1 MSESKPIDSKLR
13 NLHLAMQYDDEG
25 YPELRVGARIVSPD
39 PLPVTLGSE
48 TIAVSGDVTNNDMK
62 FTSKNRLKISPY
74 DTVFFNTFQY
84 GKETD
89 VWDEA
94 VVGTGTAT
102 HDPLTNMVIMY
113 VSGGVGSKVTRQTK
127 NAMRYIPGRTSTLT
141 YAVRLQYPVI
151 GIRRRFGLFN
161 ETDGVFF
168 EDAGVLDAQGL
179 PEYNVVLRSSVTGVM
194 QDTKVPR
201 NLWNGDHLDGS
212 RGVIVTTG
220 AFVVGINY
228 TITTLGDTNW
238 NTVAGTSG
246 VIYEVG
252 STFTAANS
260 GNGTTGQAT
269 SNMNPSGI
277 TADPT
282 AIEMVSFEYEW
293 YGAGQ
298 VIVGFC
304 INGSTQI
311 IHTFDT
317 GNVLNN
323 PWCSTVFLPIRLELE
338 NLTGVLGDH
347 YLYQGSNSLIS
358 EGTATKVGIAA
369 SIGSPIA
376 GTNLATKELWYP
388 MLSIRLKSSSLKGIV
403 LPTHFQ
409 VATFDNTFVFYRLAR
424 NCTLGTGGSGWLDHP
439 DPNSF
444 TQYQTFTAPSAISD
458 ANQGT
463 VLDNGFVSTGGG
475 CTVISLDKETAYQI
489 GRSSM
494 GTVSDTLT
502 LLVASHITNKDA
514 VAAMTWIEQR

>member
-1 MSESKPIDSKLR
+1 
-13 NLHLAMQYDDEG
+13 
-25 YPELRVGARIVSPD
+25 
-39 PLPVTLGSE
+39 
-48 TIAVSGDVTNNDMK
+48 
-62 FTSKNRLKISPY
+62 
-74 DTVFFNTFQY
+74 
-84 GKETD
+84 
-89 VWDEA
+89 
-94 VVGTGTAT
+94 
-102 HDPLTNMVIMY
+102 
-113 VSGGVGSKVTRQTK
+113 
-127 NAMRYIPGRTSTLT
+127 
-141 YAVRLQYPVI
+141 
-151 GIRRRFGLFN
+151 
-161 ETDGVFF
+161 
-168 EDAGVLDAQGL
+168 
-179 PEYNVVLRSSVTGVM
+179 
-194 QDTKVPR
+194 
-201 NLWNGDHLDGS
+201 
-212 RGVIVTTG
+212 
-220 AFVVGINY
+220 
-228 TITTLGDTNW
+228 
-238 NTVAGTSG
+238 
-246 VIYEVG
+246 
-252 STFTAANS
+252 
-260 GNGTTGQAT
+260 
-269 SNMNPSGI
+269 MNPSGI